1 MNNAIDQ
8 NEVYDDSTN
17 LSFLDY
23 IQILNFIMEKNY
35 FYNCNYTLLATYQT
49 FTVYP
54 KYAANASIM
63 IKEKPGANMIMDV
76 SGKHV
81 QNRLKNEM
89 QLIKSRAVAKE
100 VVKSLYESDKRNN
113 LHILGTRKFYP
124 KGWRLR
130 VFFKELFS
138 LGFYKQEKRSTDYF

>member
-23 IQILNFIMEKNY
+23 IQILKFHWKKITFITVI
-35 FYNCNYTLLATYQT
+35 TLFLATYQT

-54 KYAANASIM
+54 KYVANASIM

-81 QNRLKNEM
+81 QNRLK
-89 QLIKSRAVAKE
+89 K
-100 VVKSLYESDKRNN
+100 
-113 LHILGTRKFYP
+113 
-124 KGWRLR
+124 
-130 VFFKELFS
+130 
-138 LGFYKQEKRSTDYF
+138 